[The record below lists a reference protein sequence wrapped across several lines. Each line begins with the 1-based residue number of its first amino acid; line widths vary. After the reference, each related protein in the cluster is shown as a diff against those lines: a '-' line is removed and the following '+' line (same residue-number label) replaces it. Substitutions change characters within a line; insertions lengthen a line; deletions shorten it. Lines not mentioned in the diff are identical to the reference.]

1 MTLCG
6 FAYPLFSILERESLS
21 VPSPPPLLLL
31 STRDSYHRCSSS
43 FAFPSS
49 FHPLAQFFG
58 VLPSTQS
65 SWPNELASRRP
76 LRFHLSLC
84 SLLRCSLSI
93 YLCSSAVALSAAQ
106 RPSVAYTKPTGF
118 YYEIRDSP
126 GLVQVYPYLP
136 TPLPFRLLSGH
147 NTVAIYIGKLCECRI
162 MPDYASP
169 AISSFLTSLPC
180 RGNPHI
186 EKEIYI
192 PITFHVFIAMKV

>member
-1 MTLCG
+1 MGVSLCSL
-6 FAYPLFSILERESLS
+6 FPPL
-21 VPSPPPLLLL
+21 PPPSL
-31 STRDSYHRCSSS
+31 STRYSYHRCSSS
-43 FAFPSS
+43 FVFPPS
-49 FHPLAQFFG
+49 FHPPAQFFG

-65 SWPNELASRRP
+65 SWPNELASHRP
-76 LRFHLSLC
+76 LRFHLSFC
-84 SLLRCSLSI
+84 SLLRCSISI
-93 YLCSSAVALSAAQ
+93 YPGSSAIALSAA
-106 RPSVAYTKPTGF
+106 RAETLGLAYTKPTGF

-136 TPLPFRLLSGH
+136 TPLPHRLLSGH

-169 AISSFLTSLPC
+169 TISSFLTSSLC